1 MASPFGRRELRLV
14 LAVVLGTLV
23 VGGGMLLHVRLT
35 TAIDERVL
43 AGAETTGQVVHVQR
57 FTITRSFAATRLTV
71 DYTFDGVQHRKRFS
85 SELDESE
92 FHVGDVL
99 DVRVDRTDPTRAA
112 TPDGYA
118 TEDLLLQA
126 PTVLAGLGLGVIM
139 ISLALLRRDPHR
151 TNVLAEHPPDE
162 RPEPARHRRRSDP
175 MG

>member
-1 MASPFGRRELRLV
+1 MASPFGRRELKLV
-14 LAVVLGTLV
+14 LAVVLGSLL
-23 VGGGMLLHVRLT
+23 VGGGMLLHDRLS

-43 AGAETTGQVVHVQR
+43 AGAETTGQVVYVER
-57 FTITRSFAATRLTV
+57 LKISRSFAATRLTV
-71 DYTFDGVQHRKRFS
+71 DYTFDGIRHRKRFS

-126 PTVLAGLGLGVIM
+126 PTVLAGLGLAVIA
-139 ISLALLRRDPHR
+139 ISLALLRRDP
-151 TNVLAEHPPDE
+151 PPHE
-162 RPEPARHRRRSDP
+162 YPR
-175 MG
+175 

>member
-43 AGAETTGQVVHVQR
+43 AGAETTGQVVHVER
-57 FTITRSFAATRLTV
+57 FKISRSFAATRLTV
-71 DYTFDGVQHRKRFS
+71 DYTFDGVRHRERFS
-85 SELDESE
+85 SALDESE

-126 PTVLAGLGLGVIM
+126 PTLLAGLGIGMIM
-139 ISLALLRRDPHR
+139 VSLALLRIDP
-151 TNVLAEHPPDE
+151 PPHE
-162 RPEPARHRRRSDP
+162 CPR
-175 MG
+175 